1 MKYTKIFRKRL
12 RLDYR
17 FSHRYNIS
25 ISKYNPLVGSS
36 YIELSKELD
45 HPRKGLIIIQ
55 NIEDKECFKWS
66 IARQLNPVNH
76 QPPGITKAHEGFAKK
91 LNFKNIKVQV
101 KIRDIHK
108 IQNKNSVASALVF
121 FVMKIKLSNSLSKRC
136 CKEKH
141 IDLVLIGEEGK
152 RHYVLIKEFN
162 TFMYDH
168 TLDHGKKHFCIYC
181 LQAFSTEEILKR
193 HIKDCYKISGKQRI
207 IMPKKSE
214 FVQYKNYERKIKS
227 PFIIYVDI

>member
-1 MKYTKIFRKRL
+1 
-12 RLDYR
+12 
-17 FSHRYNIS
+17 
-25 ISKYNPLVGSS
+25 
-36 YIELSKELD
+36 
-45 HPRKGLIIIQ
+45 
-55 NIEDKECFKWS
+55 
-66 IARQLNPVNH
+66 
-76 QPPGITKAHEGFAKK
+76 
-91 LNFKNIKVQV
+91 
-101 KIRDIHK
+101 
-108 IQNKNSVASALVF
+108 
-121 FVMKIKLSNSLSKRC
+121 MKIKLSNSLSKRY

-181 LQAFSTEEILKR
+181 LQAFSTEEMLKR